1 MMLNGN
7 PAKIVVLGGSGVAT
21 PDLAAALVNIPN
33 RQRGIHLVLHG
44 RAEEKLA
51 KVAGIARILAGSDPL
66 LEISYTTDI
75 NAALEGAEIILN
87 QIRVG
92 GLEAR
97 AFDESFPQ
105 ELGLPGEETVGPGG
119 FANASRT
126 IPVVLEYAHK
136 IEQICPEA
144 RLLTFANPSSLVQ
157 YAITRYTKVNAIGL
171 CDGPVTICQNVARAL
186 QLPVQELVIDY
197 VGMHHFGWVTGVWH
211 HGRNLLPEAI
221 AHCEVA
227 SPDVDPAIVR
237 ALGVIPGLYL
247 NYVFHPDRMLAK
259 KMGKRTRAEE
269 LIELQDELLSEYTD
283 ALAEGKAPQG
293 LAKRKARWYQA
304 IIAPV
309 MIALVEER
317 TERFYM
323 NVINRQVNPWLPAE
337 AIVETACLVE
347 KGHVQ
352 PLAAPEAPAMVR
364 TLVQT
369 NCAYEMLAVQGI
381 VEHDRAKALQALLI
395 NPIIHT
401 YEQAAGT
408 LEKAWGQ
415 RERERS

>member
-1 MMLNGN
+1 MTLSSG

-21 PDLAAALVNIPN
+21 PDLAAALVNISN
-33 RQRGIHLVLHG
+33 RQRCIHLVLHG
-44 RAEEKLA
+44 RSEEKLA

-66 LEISYTTDI
+66 LEISYTTDL
-75 NAALEGAEIILN
+75 NAALDKADMVLN

-105 ELGLPGEETVGPGG
+105 DLGLPGEETVGPGG

-126 IPVVLEYAHK
+126 IPVVLEYARK
-136 IEQICPEA
+136 IEQICPDA

-171 CDGPVTICQNVARAL
+171 CDGPVTISQNVARAV

-211 HGRNLLPEAI
+211 HGQDLLPEAI
-221 AHCEVA
+221 AHCDVA

-237 ALGVIPGLYL
+237 AMGVIPGLYL
-247 NYVFHPDRMLAK
+247 NYVFHPDRMLSK

-269 LIELQDELLSEYTD
+269 LLELQDELLSEYTD
-283 ALAEGKAPQG
+283 ALAEGKVPEG

-309 MIALVEER
+309 MVALAEER

-323 NVINRQVNPWLPAE
+323 NVINHQTIAWLPAE

-347 KGHVQ
+347 KGRVE

-364 TLVQT
+364 ALVQS
-369 NCAYEMLAVQGI
+369 NCAYEMLAVEAI
-381 VEHDRAKALQALLI
+381 VERDRAKGLQALLI

-415 RERERS
+415 RERS